1 MTGLLHKFDLNSSDC
16 CDDVFV
22 TGKDI
27 VSKDNGIRPSTM
39 EQLARLKPAF
49 VKPHGTVTAAN
60 SSFLV
65 SLSEIIRVYLVCF
78 YPFNLRNICQFCHS
92 KMNSRCVC
100 VFTQT
105 DGASA
110 VLIMSEEKA
119 LAMGY
124 KPKAYLR
131 YKNKN
136 NALHLKTIT
145 RSISLTSSVFS

>member
-1 MTGLLHKFDLNSSDC
+1 MSQ
-16 CDDVFV
+16 
-22 TGKDI
+22 
-27 VSKDNGIRPSTM
+27 DNGIRPSSM
-39 EQLARLKPAF
+39 EQMGKLKPAF

-65 SLSEIIRVYLVCF
+65 PEHPIYTLPAFSFVSLVHSSSSEIFVLISALFWQKKVCA
-78 YPFNLRNICQFCHS
+78 
-92 KMNSRCVC
+92 CVHTNC
-100 VFTQT
+100 CEIQQQKAIVTTKLLIWLMCLCPQT

-131 YKNKN
+131 Y
-136 NALHLKTIT
+136 LPC
-145 RSISLTSSVFS
+145 FS